1 MDEGVDA
8 SIEFANKLTDMI
20 ITKTPYKEIS
30 IEIENAI
37 KSEITLDWSVIGE
50 IIVSEAQ
57 SGKKHGFFTQ
67 LNIVDFAM
75 QSYDVDGERSI
86 QEKFRCQFELAKN
99 YSDQAGLKRKFELY
113 ENLVDAATS
122 RLIVNSKDDPFYY
135 WVTRPLHRLAQ
146 LTQYWKGEEVAE
158 PLWHRL
164 LHLTNLAKEDSLQ
177 VIADAA
183 PWFVEKN
190 PHLFSR
196 EEDADVS

>member
-1 MDEGVDA
+1 MNEVEDT
-8 SIEFANKLTDMI
+8 SIEFANKLIDMI

-30 IEIENAI
+30 IELEKTK
-37 KSEITLDWSVIGE
+37 KSEITLDWAVIGRN
-50 IIVSEAQ
+50 IASEAQ

-67 LNIVDFAM
+67 LNIIDFAM
-75 QSYDVDGERSI
+75 QSYEVDGERSI

-113 ENLVDAATS
+113 ENLVDSATS

-135 WVTRPLHRLAQ
+135 WATRPLHRLAQ

-164 LHLTNLAKEDSLQ
+164 LHLTTLAKENSLQ

-183 PWFVEKN
+183 PWFVKKN
-190 PHLFSR
+190 PNLFSR
-196 EEDADVS
+196 EY